1 MKMVLIAIWILQ
13 SLLHCSVSKDIVYHV
28 KEENSPVINIGD
40 ITADSQ
46 LKDTALLSFS
56 QLQQKGTQ
64 LFNVTNTG
72 KIYTTQTL
80 DAESLCTFEKECFHT
95 IKVAVHKAGK
105 FIKILKIKV
114 IIEDIN
120 DHQPE
125 FPVEQIKLELREGDG
140 KGRKKSI
147 PNAIDKDV
155 GLQNRLVNYELKGSN
170 QQFSLSTFK
179 RADGVSF
186 LEIILQGKLDRE
198 TKDSYNIEVIAK
210 DGGTPPKQGVL
221 NVHITVKDEN
231 DNRPIF
237 SEKTYNVSIQ
247 NNHQRNRPV
256 VVMMAEDSDI
266 GENGKVSY
274 YISPT
279 TSTESKDNFIINEKT
294 GEIFLAK
301 ESQFDK
307 MKSFK
312 LYIEARDGG
321 NPPLSSIA
329 TVMVNVINQHNNP
342 PNIDVNFISA
352 QNHNTATIL
361 EDIKV
366 GSFIA
371 YVMVTDNDVGH
382 NGEVNCHI
390 KDDTFKLQS
399 MGSKEY
405 KIVLKKAVDRET
417 QEHYHFTVSCEDK
430 GLPALKTDKD
440 LSIQVLDVNDVEPHF
455 TKDTFKF
462 LTYENDKANFPIGF
476 INATDPDI
484 GKGGELSYSLRN
496 KQQYRLPFQIIN
508 SGFISTNQSLDRE
521 HRDFYEFEVFVK
533 DNGSPSLNNTVNVEV
548 EVLDRN
554 DNAPYFT
561 FPSVDPFTLNVHYHP
576 QSKNDITVLKAS
588 DIDSHMNAFLRYEIV
603 SGNERQL
610 FKLDSFTGVLSYSRT
625 VYQNDAGSYELEF
638 VVKDSGTPVLSATTS
653 VSLTLTVSNKT
664 SPMFTAVHLPSDNT
678 IDATL
683 LIIIVVAAVIVSI
696 AIVVSITLCIVR
708 CNNVRNS
715 SSERTAE
722 EKQAYQCRNEMR
734 QLIYQ
739 GNNSVPVMS
748 GNRGE
753 MTDRYGHSRSHYYPD
768 DWKMS
773 TMNRTLQKSTKQKYS
788 QPIEVTSY
796 GDNRP
801 SSHYP
806 TDTLTS
812 RKSSGQCWSERSSR
826 QYEEIPA
833 MSGRT
838 TIYSH
843 LILQLIDWY
852 LTQQMKMVLI
862 AIWILQSL
870 LHCSVSK
877 DIVYHVKEENSP
889 VINIGDITADSQLKD
904 TALLSFSQ
912 LQQKGTQLFNVT
924 NTGKIYTTQ
933 TLDAESLCT
942 FEKECFHT
950 IKVAVH
956 KAGKFIKILKIKVI
970 IEDINDHQPEFPVEE
985 IQLTFGEGDR
995 NGMKKSIPNAIDK
1008 DVGLQNRLVNYEL
1021 KGSNQQ
1027 FSLSTFKRA
1036 DGVSFLEIILQ
1047 EKLDRETKDSY
1058 NIEVIAKDGGT
1069 PPKQG
1074 VLNVHIT
1081 VEDENDNRP
1090 IFSEK
1095 TYNVSIQNNHQR
1107 NRPVVVMMAEDS
1119 DIGEN
1124 GKVSYYISPTTS
1136 TESKDNFIINEK
1148 TGEIFLNKESQFDK
1162 MKSFKLYIEARD
1174 GGNPPLSSIATV
1186 MVNVINQQ
1194 NNPPNIDVNYI
1205 STQNHNTATILED
1218 IKVGSFIAYVMVTDN
1233 DVGHNGQVNCHIK
1246 DDTFKLQSM
1255 GSKEYKI
1262 VLKKAVDRETQEHYH
1277 FTVSCEDKGLPALK
1291 TDKDLSIQV
1300 LDVNDVEPHFTKDTF
1315 KFLTYENDKANF
1327 PIGFIN
1333 ATDPDIGKGGEL
1345 SYSLRNKQQYRLPF
1359 QIINSGFIS
1368 TNQSLDREHRDF
1380 YEFEVFVKDNGSPS
1394 LNNTVNVEV
1403 EVLDRNDNAP
1413 YFTFPS
1419 VDPFTLNVH
1428 YHPQSKNDITVLKAS
1443 DIDSHMNAFLRYE
1456 IVSGNERQLFK
1467 LDSFTGV
1474 LSYSRTVYQNDAG
1487 SYELEFV
1494 VKDSGTP
1501 VLSATTS
1508 VSLTL
1513 TVSNKTSP
1521 MFTAVHLPSDNTI
1534 DATLLI
1540 IIVVAAVIVS
1550 IAIVVSITLC
1560 IVRCNNVRNS
1570 SSERTAEEKQAYQ
1583 CRNEMRQ
1590 LIYQGNNSVPVM
1602 SGNRGEMSDRYGHS
1616 RSHYYPDDWK
1626 MSTMNRT
1633 LQKSTRQKYSQPI
1646 EVTSY
1651 GDNRP
1656 SSHYPTD
1663 TLTSRKSSGQCWSE
1677 RSSRQYE
1684 EIPAMSGRTTI
1695 HSHLILQ

>member
-1 MKMVLIAIWILQ
+1 MVLIAIWILQ

-64 LFNVTNTG
+64 LFNVTTTG

-125 FPVEQIKLELREGDG
+125 FPVEEIQLTFGEGERNG
-140 KGRKKSI
+140 MKKSI

-155 GLQNRLVNYELKGSN
+155 GLQNRLVNYELKGNN

-186 LEIILQGKLDRE
+186 LEIILEGKLDRE

-247 NNHQRNRPV
+247 NNHQRNIPV
-256 VVMMAEDSDI
+256 VVMMAKDSDI

-294 GEIFLAK
+294 GEIFLNK

-321 NPPLSSIA
+321 NSPLSSIA
-329 TVMVNVINQHNNP
+329 TVMVNVINEHNNP
-342 PNIDVNFISA
+342 PNIDVNFIST

-382 NGEVNCHI
+382 NGQVN
-390 KDDTFKLQS
+390 
-399 MGSKEY
+399 Y
-405 KIVLKKAVDRET
+405 
-417 QEHYHFTVSCEDK
+417 K

-773 TMNRTLQKSTKQKYS
+773 TMNRTLQKSTRQKYS

-801 SSHYP
+801 SSNYP

-833 MSGRT
+833 MSG
-838 TIYSH
+838 IYGS
-843 LILQLIDWY
+843 
-852 LTQQMKMVLI
+852 QQ
-862 AIWILQSL
+862 
-870 LHCSVSK
+870 
-877 DIVYHVKEENSP
+877 DTP
-889 VINIGDITADSQLKD
+889 VN
-904 TALLSFSQ
+904 
-912 LQQKGTQLFNVT
+912 
-924 NTGKIYTTQ
+924 
-933 TLDAESLCT
+933 
-942 FEKECFHT
+942 
-950 IKVAVH
+950 
-956 KAGKFIKILKIKVI
+956 
-970 IEDINDHQPEFPVEE
+970 PE
-985 IQLTFGEGDR
+985 R
-995 NGMKKSIPNAIDK
+995 
-1008 DVGLQNRLVNYEL
+1008 
-1021 KGSNQQ
+1021 
-1027 FSLSTFKRA
+1027 
-1036 DGVSFLEIILQ
+1036 
-1047 EKLDRETKDSY
+1047 
-1058 NIEVIAKDGGT
+1058 
-1069 PPKQG
+1069 
-1074 VLNVHIT
+1074 
-1081 VEDENDNRP
+1081 
-1090 IFSEK
+1090 
-1095 TYNVSIQNNHQR
+1095 
-1107 NRPVVVMMAEDS
+1107 
-1119 DIGEN
+1119 
-1124 GKVSYYISPTTS
+1124 
-1136 TESKDNFIINEK
+1136 
-1148 TGEIFLNKESQFDK
+1148 
-1162 MKSFKLYIEARD
+1162 
-1174 GGNPPLSSIATV
+1174 
-1186 MVNVINQQ
+1186 
-1194 NNPPNIDVNYI
+1194 
-1205 STQNHNTATILED
+1205 
-1218 IKVGSFIAYVMVTDN
+1218 
-1233 DVGHNGQVNCHIK
+1233 
-1246 DDTFKLQSM
+1246 
-1255 GSKEYKI
+1255 
-1262 VLKKAVDRETQEHYH
+1262 
-1277 FTVSCEDKGLPALK
+1277 
-1291 TDKDLSIQV
+1291 
-1300 LDVNDVEPHFTKDTF
+1300 
-1315 KFLTYENDKANF
+1315 
-1327 PIGFIN
+1327 
-1333 ATDPDIGKGGEL
+1333 
-1345 SYSLRNKQQYRLPF
+1345 QQY
-1359 QIINSGFIS
+1359 Q
-1368 TNQSLDREHRDF
+1368 DR
-1380 YEFEVFVKDNGSPS
+1380 YVKP
-1394 LNNTVNVEV
+1394 
-1403 EVLDRNDNAP
+1403 P
-1413 YFTFPS
+1413 
-1419 VDPFTLNVH
+1419 
-1428 YHPQSKNDITVLKAS
+1428 
-1443 DIDSHMNAFLRYE
+1443 
-1456 IVSGNERQLFK
+1456 ERQLP
-1467 LDSFTGV
+1467 S
-1474 LSYSRTVYQNDAG
+1474 
-1487 SYELEFV
+1487 
-1494 VKDSGTP
+1494 TP
-1501 VLSATTS
+1501 
-1508 VSLTL
+1508 
-1513 TVSNKTSP
+1513 
-1521 MFTAVHLPSDNTI
+1521 D
-1534 DATLLI
+1534 
-1540 IIVVAAVIVS
+1540 VI
-1550 IAIVVSITLC
+1550 T
-1560 IVRCNNVRNS
+1560 N
-1570 SSERTAEEKQAYQ
+1570 
-1583 CRNEMRQ
+1583 
-1590 LIYQGNNSVPVM
+1590 
-1602 SGNRGEMSDRYGHS
+1602 
-1616 RSHYYPDDWK
+1616 
-1626 MSTMNRT
+1626 
-1633 LQKSTRQKYSQPI
+1633 
-1646 EVTSY
+1646 
-1651 GDNRP
+1651 
-1656 SSHYPTD
+1656 
-1663 TLTSRKSSGQCWSE
+1663 
-1677 RSSRQYE
+1677 
-1684 EIPAMSGRTTI
+1684 
-1695 HSHLILQ
+1695 